1 MDLHDL
7 GVHLP
12 ARGLGGDV
20 TYLPAPYESP
30 QQDDLSATLSAILTT
45 TVGLITSWVIGQH
58 AYPALKEYVDGAM
71 GNLSSAQ
78 QDALTASVDTVLVPT
93 IGWAVAAVLMVIGSL
108 LLLFRRGR
116 GLLVFGALVAIATT
130 AWAQFGLGYGA
141 DGATIQ
147 VSQWPLYWGGV
158 AVLVLAMLPPTNR
171 WLGRGTKIPQQ
182 STVIGTTETGAILWP
197 GM

>member
-1 MDLHDL
+1 
-7 GVHLP
+7 
-12 ARGLGGDV
+12 V

-30 QQDDLSATLSAILTT
+30 QQDDLTATLAAILTT

-58 AYPALKEYVDGAM
+58 AYPVIKEFLDGAM

-78 QDALTASVDTVLVPT
+78 EDALTASVDSVLVPNV
-93 IGWAVAAVLMVIGSL
+93 GWAVAAIAMVIGSL

-116 GLLVFGALVAIATT
+116 GLLVLGALVAIATT
-130 AWAQFGLGYGA
+130 AWAQFGLGYGGA
-141 DGATIQ
+141 DAATP

-158 AVLVLAMLPPTNR
+158 AVLVLAMLPPTGR
-171 WLGRGTKIPQQ
+171 WLRRSVKPARQ